1 MQKYFAIGALSLIV
15 LVTGTA
21 RGADPD
27 RSRPPVPAEWVDLW
41 ERFQRAVQDRGGQ
54 LRDWLGGR
62 ESREGRPVISMMLSN
77 RERLGLSDNQVKKL
91 EQLRDDF
98 EKQSIRNDADARI
111 AELDIA
117 ALLDNEPVDL
127 SKVEAKVREAEK
139 LRSDLRIARLR
150 TIEQAKAVLNGEQ
163 KKKFLELAPPPR
175 IARSPRTSGNPPAT
189 E

>member
-1 MQKYFAIGALSLIV
+1 MRKYLAIGAVFLLLLS
-15 LVTGTA
+15 TGTA

-41 ERFQRAVQDRGGQ
+41 ERFQRAIQDRGGQ

-62 ESREGRPVISMMLSN
+62 ESREGRPVISLMLSN
-77 RERLGLSDNQVKKL
+77 RERLGLSDSQVKKL

-98 EKQSIRNDADARI
+98 DKQAIRNDADARI

-117 ALLDNEPVDL
+117 ALLDNEPVDMN
-127 SKVEAKVREAEK
+127 KVEAKVREAEK

-150 TIEQAKAVLNGEQ
+150 TIEQAKAVLNAEQ
-163 KKKFLELAPPPR
+163 KKKFLEFTPPPR
-175 IARSPRTSGNPPAT
+175 MARSPRSSGNSPAT